1 MGKNFNKGQATVG
14 FILILA
20 IAAFSLLYWKVNIK
34 FDSVHLVT
42 GVIIGYVLSRSRFG
56 FAGGVKRVYVTGEAS
71 LTTALMLMFGIT
83 TVAVGAIHYTG
94 LVQFTPFINPVTLGL
109 FLGGFLFGMGMILA
123 GGCASGT
130 LTDSGE
136 GEGGAWIGLIF
147 FILGSVLGVYVKDA
161 ITATSIGKA
170 GTGIYLPDY
179 LGIPGAI
186 LVSLLGLFAIYWLAK
201 SYENK
206 RKANDAYEKTQFADF
221 EAPIQDDGPFQLFSF
236 KTYHK
241 LFVERW
247 TFITGGILLA
257 FLYVFI
263 VVTSGTQW
271 GVTGVFTSWGVG
283 FLQLLGMEFPGAG
296 FAGAVSD
303 VNNGLVLSS
312 VGMRNVGL
320 ILGALAYFLTA
331 GRFKLN
337 FKLKPVDILFY
348 AIGGTLMGVGARLAN
363 GCNVGA
369 LFSGIV
375 NLSLGGWVFLLTMT
389 LGGLF
394 SLKVF
399 AGKTSTVPI
408 VRCKK

>member
-1 MGKNFNKGQATVG
+1 MGKNFNKRQATVG

-303 VNNGLVLSS
+303 VNHLVVVTRLRRRP
-312 VGMRNVGL
+312 GRG
-320 ILGALAYFLTA
+320 TA
-331 GRFKLN
+331 R
-337 FKLKPVDILFY
+337 VDC
-348 AIGGTLMGVGARLAN
+348 R
-363 GCNVGA
+363 
-369 LFSGIV
+369 
-375 NLSLGGWVFLLTMT
+375 
-389 LGGLF
+389 
-394 SLKVF
+394 
-399 AGKTSTVPI
+399 P
-408 VRCKK
+408 